1 MGTALGTRSAS
12 AVIGVEQSLPSHV
25 VVDISGALT
34 NLVADVFALYLKT
47 KSFHWHM
54 SGPHFRDYH
63 LLLDEQADQVFAMVD
78 AVAERCRKIGG
89 QTIRSVGEVARRQRL
104 KDSDVRELSP
114 GAMLSELR
122 SDNLRLREFMLDAHT
137 LCERH
142 DDVASASVLE
152 NWIDEAERRI
162 WFLFECTRNG
172 GG

>member
-1 MGTALGTRSAS
+1 MGTALGSRSAS

-89 QTIRSVGEVARRQRL
+89 RRSGRWA
-104 KDSDVRELSP
+104 KWPAGS
-114 GAMLSELR
+114 GLR
-122 SDNLRLREFMLDAHT
+122 T
-137 LCERH
+137 LM
-142 DDVASASVLE
+142 SASSPQV
-152 NWIDEAERRI
+152 R
-162 WFLFECTRNG
+162 C
-172 GG
+172 